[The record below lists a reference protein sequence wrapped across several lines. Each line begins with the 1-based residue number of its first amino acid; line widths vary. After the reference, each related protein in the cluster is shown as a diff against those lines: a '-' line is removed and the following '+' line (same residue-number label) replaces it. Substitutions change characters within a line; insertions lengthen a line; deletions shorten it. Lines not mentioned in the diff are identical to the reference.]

1 MVFSSLEFLLRFLPA
16 VLLLYFC
23 LPGRLKNPF
32 LLIASLFFYAWG
44 EPVYVALMIASCL
57 VNYVLGLA
65 IDRYRETTAA
75 KAALVVSIIANL
87 LALGFFK
94 YADFLVESINN
105 VFGSSIGLLA
115 VEVPLPIGISFYTFQ
130 ALSYIV
136 DVYRGRA
143 PVQKNLITLAT
154 YITLFPQ
161 LVAGPIVRYP
171 SIAEELDRR
180 THSLDLFAQGVH
192 RFVLGLGKK
201 VLVAN
206 NVGTMWA
213 SATGTADPSVLGSWL
228 GIAAYALQIYFDFSG
243 YSDMAIGLGR
253 MFGFHLPENFD
264 FPYISQSITEFWRRW
279 HMSLGQWFRDYLYI
293 PLGGNRVSQ
302 ARWVRNV
309 LVVWSLT
316 GLWHGARWNFSFWGL
331 YFGILLM
338 VEKLFLGRLLER
350 LPRVLRHAYALLI
363 VLIGWVMFELDSV
376 PEILG
381 YLGELFAL
389 NGIDLYNVESLYLA
403 RSNLVLL
410 LIATAG
416 AVPLARKVY
425 ERVSEL
431 VLVRAVVMPAFYALV
446 LVASIAYVVDSSF
459 NPFLYFRF

>member
-16 VLLLYFC
+16 VLLLYFVV
-23 LPGRLKNPF
+23 PARLKNPF

-44 EPVYVALMIASCL
+44 EPVYVVLMIVSCF

-65 IDRYRETTAA
+65 IDRYKGATAA
-75 KAALVVSIIANL
+75 KAALVASIVANL

-94 YADFLVESINN
+94 YADFLIETVNK
-105 VFGSSIGLLA
+105 VFGSSIGLLSL
-115 VEVPLPIGISFYTFQ
+115 PLPIGISFYTFQ

-136 DVYRGRA
+136 DAYRGHA
-143 PVQKNLITLAT
+143 PVQKNPVTLAT

-171 SIAEELDRR
+171 TIAQEFDRR
-180 THSLDLFAQGVH
+180 THSLDMFVQGVH

-201 VLVAN
+201 VLIAN
-206 NVGTMWA
+206 NIGLVWA
-213 SATGTADPSVLGSWL
+213 SATATADPSVLGSWL
-228 GIAAYALQIYFDFSG
+228 GIVAYALQIYFDFSG

-264 FPYISQSITEFWRRW
+264 FPYISQSITEFWHRW

-293 PLGGNRVSQ
+293 PLGGNRVSR
-302 ARWVRNV
+302 AKWVRNV
-309 LVVWSLT
+309 LVVWFLT
-316 GLWHGARWNFSFWGL
+316 GLWHGANWNFCLWGL

-350 LPRVLRHAYALLI
+350 LPGILRHAYALLI

-376 PEILG
+376 PAILG
-381 YLGELFAL
+381 YLGDMFAL
-389 NGIDLYNVESLYLA
+389 NGINLYNPESLYIL

-410 LIATAG
+410 LIATIG
-416 AVPLARKVY
+416 AVPLAKNVY
-425 ERVSEL
+425 EKVSEL
-431 VLVRAVVMPAFYALV
+431 AFVRAVVMPAFYVLV
-446 LVASIAYVVDSSF
+446 LTVSIAYVVDSSF